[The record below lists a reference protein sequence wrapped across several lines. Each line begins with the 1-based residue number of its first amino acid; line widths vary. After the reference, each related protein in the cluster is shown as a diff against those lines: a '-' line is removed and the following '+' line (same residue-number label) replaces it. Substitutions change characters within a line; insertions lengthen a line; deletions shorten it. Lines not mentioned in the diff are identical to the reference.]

1 MKKNASKN
9 TKSKF
14 KSEFKRFFKRKTG
27 VSSRHKNSKKALQF
41 PSILRT
47 FTEKYFLASLVS
59 FIIVAIIIIVG
70 LDLYRNIKQKEEIDK
85 ERQEIISKIQ
95 YWQGITNKYKDYR
108 DAYFQ
113 LAILEYRLGNFKGSK
128 FYLERALVIDP
139 NFDKG
144 RELEKV
150 LSSKY

>member
-14 KSEFKRFFKRKTG
+14 KSEFKRFFKRKAD
-27 VSSRHKNSKKALQF
+27 VSPRHKKSKKASQF
-41 PSILRT
+41 PSIIRT
-47 FTEKYFLASLVS
+47 FTEKYFLTSLVS
-59 FIIVAIIIIVG
+59 FFLVAIVIIFG

-85 ERQEIISKIQ
+85 ERQEVISKIQ

-113 LAILEYRLGNFKGSK
+113 LAVLEYRLGNFRESK
-128 FYLERALVIDP
+128 FYLQKALSLDP
-139 NFDKG
+139 NFEKG